1 MKKILLLLFLICFSV
16 SYAQNPT
23 VGLLYH
29 DQNVSDG
36 YVLMSPS
43 RNNEVFLINPC
54 GEKVNQWTFTETPG
68 ATCYLLPNGNLLR
81 AGKENLEIRDWDN
94 NVVWNYPTT
103 ANGIEQ
109 HHDIEPLPNGNILCI
124 ARDMYSQEQMTVEGR
139 NPANTDT
146 EFRLE
151 KIVELQPIGTNQA
164 NIVWEWK
171 YVDHLIQDF
180 DATKNNFGVVED
192 HPELLDINYDNGAT
206 TDYIHLNG
214 IDYNANLDQIIISA
228 RHLNEIMI
236 IDHST
241 TTAEAA
247 GHTGGNSNKGGD
259 FLWRWGNPQV
269 YKRGTEADRKL
280 FLQHNASW
288 VENNYLDAGK
298 ISVFSN
304 GEPDSSQT
312 YSSVHLIEPEIVNG
326 NYTMTNNRFSPAD
339 YDWSWNGSI
348 LGVLFSQDRQSG
360 AHSLPN
366 GNFIICE
373 ALLGRIS
380 EITKTGTLLWS
391 YKNPTG
397 IYFPATGV
405 TTYYNQFST
414 IPPNVNTVFKAD
426 KYPANYIGFTGKD
439 LTPIGIIEN
448 LNSISLTCS
457 AATLSAVTFS
467 SEEYAVQNPVTT
479 NAIILN
485 QIAQFDSITIL
496 DMNGRIVFEKDNFSG
511 NQIEHNLSPSVYM
524 MIISKNN
531 TTKTIKLII
540 Q

>member
-1 MKKILLLLFLICFSV
+1 MKKIVLLLLTLTFLNSN
-16 SYAQNPT
+16 AQDPT

-29 DQNVSDG
+29 DENVSDG
-36 YVLMSPS
+36 YVLISPS

-68 ATCYLLPNGNLLR
+68 ATCYLLANGNLLR
-81 AGKENLEIRDWDN
+81 AGKENLEIRDWEN
-94 NVVWNYPTT
+94 NVIWSYPTT

-124 ARDMYSQEQMTVEGR
+124 ARDMYSQSAMTNVGR
-139 NPANTDT
+139 NPTITDA
-146 EFRLE
+146 EFRME

-164 NIVWEWK
+164 NVVWEWK
-171 YVDHLIQDF
+171 YMDHLIQDF
-180 DATKNNFGVVED
+180 DATKANFGVVED
-192 HPELLDINYDNGAT
+192 HPELLDVNFDNGAT
-206 TDYIHLNG
+206 SDFIHLNG

-247 GHTGGNSNKGGD
+247 SHSGGNSNKGGD
-259 FLWRWGNPQV
+259 FLWRWGNPQA
-269 YKRGTEADRKL
+269 YRRGTEADRKL

-288 VENNYLDAGK
+288 VEENYLDVGK

-304 GEPDSSQT
+304 GEPGSSQT

-326 NYTMTNNRFSPAD
+326 NYTMVNNRFSPAD
-339 YDWSWNGSI
+339 YDWSWSGSI
-348 LGVLFSQDRQSG
+348 LGVVLSQDRQSG
-360 AHSLPN
+360 THSLPN

-380 EITKTGTLLWS
+380 EITKSGTLLWS

-426 KYPANYIGFTGKD
+426 KYPPNYVGFTGKD

-448 LNSISLTCS
+448 ANSLSLACS
-457 AATLSAVTFS
+457 ASLSSSTFS
-467 SEEYAVQNPVTT
+467 LENFTVQNPVQSNIISFNQSI
-479 NAIILN
+479 NAD
-485 QIAQFDSITIL
+485 AITIY
-496 DMNGRIVFEKDNFSG
+496 DVNGRIVLEQDHFSG
-511 NQIEHNLSPSVYM
+511 NQMEHNLSESLYIM
-524 MIISKNN
+524 KITSNN
-531 TTKTIKLII
+531 TTKKFKLII